1 MEKEF
6 EDIVK
11 EKLEEIYS
19 EEQEDKKEQVDTD
32 EKTEEVS
39 EDFSA
44 ENFDDFLIKT
54 DSKVTV
60 KSEGKMPSPIF
71 GNKDTNPHNKYRITI
86 ENPNG
91 KISYIFWDSINNTQ
105 KNKPL
110 NKSDALAAFGLDIFA
125 YDEGPSYEEFVRN
138 FGYDQADEKFARRA
152 FDGCRKQVEKARKIF
167 DDKQIEELKR
177 LSSEY

>member
-19 EEQEDKKEQVDTD
+19 EEQEDKTEKIDTD
-32 EKTEEVS
+32 EKIEQDSEDDS

-54 DSKVTV
+54 DSTVTV

-71 GNKDTNPHNKYRITI
+71 GNNDTNPHNKYRITI

-91 KISYIFWDSINNTQ
+91 KISYVFWDSINNT
-105 KNKPL
+105 
-110 NKSDALAAFGLDIFA
+110 
-125 YDEGPSYEEFVRN
+125 
-138 FGYDQADEKFARRA
+138 EK
-152 FDGCRKQVEKARKIF
+152 KQTIK
-167 DDKQIEELKR
+167 
-177 LSSEY
+177 